1 MAKYYLILAI
11 LKLGAWLPLPVLQGI
26 GYLLGLLLTSIPNRL
41 HSITACHIRHCFP
54 TLPASERRRLVRGCL
69 IETARTLV
77 ETGALWLR
85 PGDRA
90 LSLIRSVDG
99 RELVDEALQQGRGVI
114 LATPHLGSWEA
125 AGLYGGAQFRMTCL
139 YRPLRMA
146 RLERLV
152 REARSRLGARYVST
166 SAAGI
171 RSVYRALEQG
181 GTAALL
187 PDQEPQAGSGIFAPF
202 FGIPAWSTVL
212 LARMARRTG
221 AKVVF
226 AWCERLPGGR
236 GYHLH
241 FRPAPPDIDSA
252 DLAVAVGAMNRAVEE
267 LVRECPTQYQW
278 GYRRF
283 KRRPGG
289 EAPFYPD

>member
-1 MAKYYLILAI
+1 M
-11 LKLGAWLPLPVLQGI
+11 
-26 GYLLGLLLTSIPNRL
+26 GYLLGLLLTAIPNRL

-54 TLPASERRRLVRGCL
+54 TLTASDRRRLVRGCL
-69 IETARTLV
+69 VETTRTLV

-90 LSLIRSVDG
+90 LALIRSVDG

-125 AGLYGGAQFRMTCL
+125 AGLYGGAQLRMTCL

-146 RLERLV
+146 KLERRV
-152 REARSRLGARYVST
+152 REARSRLGARYVTT

-171 RSVYRALEQG
+171 RAVYRTLEQG
-181 GTAALL
+181 GTVALL
-187 PDQEPQAGSGIFAPF
+187 PDQEPRAGSGIFAPF
-202 FGIPAWSTVL
+202 FGIPAWTTTL
-212 LARMARRTG
+212 LARMARRPG
-221 AKVVF
+221 AQVVF

-241 FRPAPPDIDSA
+241 FRPAPADIDNA

-267 LVRECPTQYQW
+267 LVRECPAQYQW

-289 EAPFYPD
+289 EVPFYPD